1 MVEHQEADWIFNTCR
16 KTQLSFQLST
26 KESPQMNIVKR
37 IARTTDMQVMEIT
50 TQWRR
55 SLKILRS
62 NWTLYNQ
69 SLANRDRAPR
79 LLQLKVESWIDQRL
93 QLGSEVTPSMKIQ
106 SLERIVVR
114 TQIEELC
121 RPLRRNLLRSN
132 YLDQPSNNPK
142 FEVMIWDSS
151 SEKVTIKRKQH
162 RTRSDRLAR
171 KRWIRHKIK
180 PWL

>member
-1 MVEHQEADWIFNTCR
+1 
-16 KTQLSFQLST
+16 
-26 KESPQMNIVKR
+26 MNIVKR
-37 IARTTDMQVMEIT
+37 IAHTTDMQVMEIT

-79 LLQLKVESWIDQRL
+79 LLQLKVESLIDQRL
-93 QLGSEVTPSMKIQ
+93 QLGSEVTPSTKIQ
-106 SLERIVVR
+106 SLERIVVQ
-114 TQIEELC
+114 TQIEEQC

-132 YLDQPSNNPK
+132 YLDQPSNNLK

-151 SEKVTIKRKQH
+151 SEKVTIKKKQH
-162 RTRSDRLAR
+162 QTRSVRLAR
-171 KRWIRHKIK
+171 KRWIRLKIK

>member
-1 MVEHQEADWIFNTCR
+1 M
-16 KTQLSFQLST
+16 K
-26 KESPQMNIVKR
+26 IVKR
-37 IARTTDMQVMEIT
+37 IARITDMQVMEII

-79 LLQLKVESWIDQRL
+79 LWQLKVESWIDQRL
-93 QLGSEVTPSMKIQ
+93 QLGSEVTSSMKIQ
-106 SLERIVVR
+106 SPVRKVAR
-114 TQIEELC
+114 TQIEEQC
-121 RPLRRNLLRSN
+121 RPLRRNLLPSN

-162 RTRSDRLAR
+162 QTRSVRLAR
-171 KRWIRHKIK
+171 KRWIRLKIK
-180 PWL
+180 PLL

>member
-1 MVEHQEADWIFNTCR
+1 
-16 KTQLSFQLST
+16 
-26 KESPQMNIVKR
+26 
-37 IARTTDMQVMEIT
+37 
-50 TQWRR
+50 
-55 SLKILRS
+55 
-62 NWTLYNQ
+62 
-69 SLANRDRAPR
+69 
-79 LLQLKVESWIDQRL
+79 
-93 QLGSEVTPSMKIQ
+93 
-106 SLERIVVR
+106 VVR

>member
-1 MVEHQEADWIFNTCR
+1 
-16 KTQLSFQLST
+16 
-26 KESPQMNIVKR
+26 MNIVKR

-69 SLANRDRAPR
+69 SLANRDRATR
-79 LLQLKVESWIDQRL
+79 LLRLKVESWIDQRL
-93 QLGSEVTPSMKIQ
+93 QLDSEVTPSMKIQ
-106 SLERIVVR
+106 SLERIAVL
-114 TQIEELC
+114 TQIEEQC
-121 RPLRRNLLRSN
+121 RPLKRNLLPSN

-142 FEVMIWDSS
+142 CEVMIWDNS

-162 RTRSDRLAR
+162 RTRSVHLAH
-171 KRWIRHKIK
+171 KRWIRLKIK